1 MKYEVIYKTSTSFVV
16 ELKENGYFSS
26 EAEHEI
32 YVNGELAEKSN
43 RNVAT
48 VFGLAP
54 ATTYDVQIKCGDE
67 MTSVF
72 SVTTETEYVMLNV
85 KDFGA
90 KGDGETND
98 TAAIQCA
105 INACPKGGRVYVPA
119 GVYKIYPLF
128 LKSDLVIE
136 LAKDSVLSAYTDRE
150 SFPILPGRIECQDP
164 EKEYLLGTWEGD
176 PNDMFAAIITGINV
190 ENVVITG
197 QGTIDGNASRENWWN
212 NPKVRRIA
220 WRPRMIFLNHCKNV
234 VLHGIT
240 VQNSPSWNIH
250 PFFSEDLKFIGIS
263 VLGPKD
269 SPNTDGLDPESCKN
283 VDIIGVY
290 FSVGDDC
297 IAVKSGKIYMGA
309 KYKTPSE
316 KITIRQCCMR
326 DGHGSITI
334 GSEMAG
340 GVKDMNVEECL
351 FLHTDRGLRIKTRR
365 GRGKDAIVTG
375 IKFENIIMDHVMTPV
390 VLNSFYF
397 CDADGHSDYVQSK
410 EYHPVDERTPY
421 LGDFLFKNLQ
431 ATNCHAAASYM
442 YGLPEQ
448 KIHEVVFENASFS
461 FTENPT
467 AGVPAMMDGA
477 EPQTNTGI
485 FAKNIE
491 TFICRNVTVSG
502 QKGESIIA
510 DGIDHLE
517 K

>member
-1 MKYEVIYKTSTSFVV
+1 
-16 ELKENGYFSS
+16 
-26 EAEHEI
+26 
-32 YVNGELAEKSN
+32 
-43 RNVAT
+43 
-48 VFGLAP
+48 
-54 ATTYDVQIKCGDE
+54 
-67 MTSVF
+67 
-72 SVTTETEYVMLNV
+72 
-85 KDFGA
+85 
-90 KGDGETND
+90 
-98 TAAIQCA
+98 
-105 INACPKGGRVYVPA
+105 
-119 GVYKIYPLF
+119 
-128 LKSDLVIE
+128 
-136 LAKDSVLSAYTDRE
+136 
-150 SFPILPGRIECQDP
+150 
-164 EKEYLLGTWEGD
+164 
-176 PNDMFAAIITGINV
+176 
-190 ENVVITG
+190 
-197 QGTIDGNASRENWWN
+197 
-212 NPKVRRIA
+212 
-220 WRPRMIFLNHCKNV
+220 MIFLNHCKNV

-250 PFFSEDLKFIGIS
+250 PFFSENLKFIGIS

-461 FTENPT
+461 FAENPT

-502 QKGESIIA
+502 QKGEAIIA